1 MYTRQLFVKNGLF
14 LAAVA
19 GVFTACQQGD
29 KTAANTGNNKTTE
42 QSAAAGSIQ
51 KLAYVDIDTLEAHY
65 DYFKEKK
72 AELEKKKEGAQNDLS
87 GRERQLQNEYN
98 SLAQRAPTM
107 TQSEGQAAEASLQ
120 KKAQQ
125 HEAYRQNLFAQL
137 QTQEA
142 QFNEDLQKRLD
153 ECVQKFNANKRYA
166 FIFSYRAGASNI
178 LYKDQAYDVTHEVI
192 KELNAAAS
200 AKK

>member
-1 MYTRQLFVKNGLF
+1 MYTRQLLVKNGLL

-19 GVFTACQQGD
+19 GVFTACQQKTPD
-29 KTAANTGNNKTTE
+29 AAEKNKTAAE
-42 QSAAAGSIQ
+42 QSSSVASAQ
-51 KLAYVDIDTLEAHY
+51 KLAYVDIDSVEAHY
-65 DYFKEKK
+65 DYFKSKK

-98 SLAQRAPTM
+98 ALAQRAPTM
-107 TQSEGQAAEASLQ
+107 TQSEGQVAQASLER
-120 KKAQQ
+120 KARA
-125 HEAYRQNLFAQL
+125 HEEYRQNLFAQL

-153 ECVQKFNANKRYA
+153 ESIKKFNADKKYA

-178 LYKDQAYDVTHEVI
+178 LYKDDAYDVTTEVV
-192 KELNAAAS
+192 KELNAEN